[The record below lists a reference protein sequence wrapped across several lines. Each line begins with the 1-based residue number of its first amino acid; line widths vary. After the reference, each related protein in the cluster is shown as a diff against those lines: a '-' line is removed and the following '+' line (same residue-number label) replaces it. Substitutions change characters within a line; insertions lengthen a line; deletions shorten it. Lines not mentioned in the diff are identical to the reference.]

1 MNADVYA
8 LCEIQKGD
16 SAPQMLVDAL
26 NKEVKKERFAYVS
39 QGWSNGDTLSCGY
52 VYRTDRVR
60 PYGDLQ
66 YAYRDT
72 NNLYHCRLV
81 ACGFEEL
88 SSGERFVLNINHL
101 RSKRGMSEESNS
113 KRMVNVDSL
122 LVMLD
127 KIEKEQVFGDTDVLL
142 EYGGND
148 SDYNWQ
154 EIAEAPEK
162 EHFPRTRLEV
172 FEQVYERVINKIK
185 EMGAIP
191 LVLSLPPMDAERYFA
206 FFSQKWEDGFRANVM
221 RWLGGSTNTIM
232 SGHELYNLATMRIAQ
247 RTGAQWIDVTSEL
260 LKEHNFRAYLCDD
273 GIHPNEQGQRK
284 MAEVILAAMR

>member
-1 MNADVYA
+1 MKLVA
-8 LCEIQKGD
+8 LGD
-16 SAPQMLVDAL
+16 SIIKGVLVQS
-26 NKEVKKERFAYVS
+26 E
-39 QGWSNGDTLSCGY
+39 
-52 VYRTDRVR
+52 
-60 PYGDLQ
+60 
-66 YAYRDT
+66 
-72 NNLYHCRLV
+72 
-81 ACGFEEL
+81 
-88 SSGERFVLNINHL
+88 GERSRYSLADKSIVECCAEKLGGESLNLGKMGCTIEVGERILN
-101 RSKRGMSEESNS
+101 RY
-113 KRMVNVDSL
+113 
-122 LVMLD
+122 LD
-127 KIEKEQVFGDTDVLL
+127 KMSGAQYVLL

-172 FEQVYERVINKIK
+172 FEQVYERVINKVK

-247 RTGAQWIDVTSEL
+247 RAGAQWIDVTSGL
-260 LKEHNFRAYLCDD
+260 LKGHNFRAYLCDD
-273 GIHPNEQGQRK
+273 GIHPNERGQRVI
-284 MAEVILAAMR
+284 AEAVLQSLR

>member
-1 MNADVYA
+1 MKLVA
-8 LCEIQKGD
+8 LGD
-16 SAPQMLVDAL
+16 SIIKGVLVRS
-26 NKEVKKERFAYVS
+26 E
-39 QGWSNGDTLSCGY
+39 
-52 VYRTDRVR
+52 
-60 PYGDLQ
+60 
-66 YAYRDT
+66 
-72 NNLYHCRLV
+72 
-81 ACGFEEL
+81 
-88 SSGERFVLNINHL
+88 GERSRYSLADKSIVECCAEKLGGESLNLGKMGCTIEAGERIL
-101 RSKRGMSEESNS
+101 DRY
-113 KRMVNVDSL
+113 
-122 LVMLD
+122 LD
-127 KIEKEQVFGDTDVLL
+127 KMSGAQYVLL

-154 EIAEAPEK
+154 EIAESPEK

-172 FEQVYERVINKIK
+172 FEEVYERVIYKIK

-247 RTGAQWIDVTSEL
+247 RTGAQWIDVTSGL

-273 GIHPNEQGQRK
+273 GIHPNERGQR
-284 MAEVILAAMR
+284 MIAEAVLQSLR

>member
-1 MNADVYA
+1 MKLVA
-8 LCEIQKGD
+8 LGD
-16 SAPQMLVDAL
+16 SIIKGVLVQS
-26 NKEVKKERFAYVS
+26 E
-39 QGWSNGDTLSCGY
+39 
-52 VYRTDRVR
+52 
-60 PYGDLQ
+60 
-66 YAYRDT
+66 
-72 NNLYHCRLV
+72 
-81 ACGFEEL
+81 
-88 SSGERFVLNINHL
+88 GERSRYSLADKSIVECCAEKLGGESLNLGKMGCTIEAGERILN
-101 RSKRGMSEESNS
+101 RY
-113 KRMVNVDSL
+113 
-122 LVMLD
+122 LD
-127 KIEKEQVFGDTDVLL
+127 KMSGAQYVLL

-247 RTGAQWIDVTSEL
+247 RTGAQWIDVTSGL
-260 LKEHNFRAYLCDD
+260 LKGHNFRAYLCDD
-273 GIHPNEQGQRK
+273 GIHPNERGQRVI
-284 MAEVILAAMR
+284 AEAVLQSLR

>member
-1 MNADVYA
+1 MKLVA
-8 LCEIQKGD
+8 LGD
-16 SAPQMLVDAL
+16 SIIKGVLVQS
-26 NKEVKKERFAYVS
+26 E
-39 QGWSNGDTLSCGY
+39 
-52 VYRTDRVR
+52 
-60 PYGDLQ
+60 
-66 YAYRDT
+66 
-72 NNLYHCRLV
+72 
-81 ACGFEEL
+81 
-88 SSGERFVLNINHL
+88 GERSRYSLADKSIVECCAEKLGGESLNLGKMGCTIEAGERILN
-101 RSKRGMSEESNS
+101 RC
-113 KRMVNVDSL
+113 
-122 LVMLD
+122 LD
-127 KIEKEQVFGDTDVLL
+127 KMSGAQYVLL

-232 SGHELYNLATMRIAQ
+232 SGHELYNLATMRVAQ

-260 LKEHNFRAYLCDD
+260 LKDHNYRAYLCDD
-273 GIHPNEQGQRK
+273 GIHPNERGQR
-284 MAEVILAAMR
+284 MIAEAVLQSLR

>member
-1 MNADVYA
+1 MKLVA
-8 LCEIQKGD
+8 LGD
-16 SAPQMLVDAL
+16 SIIKGVLVQS
-26 NKEVKKERFAYVS
+26 E
-39 QGWSNGDTLSCGY
+39 
-52 VYRTDRVR
+52 
-60 PYGDLQ
+60 
-66 YAYRDT
+66 
-72 NNLYHCRLV
+72 
-81 ACGFEEL
+81 
-88 SSGERFVLNINHL
+88 GERSRYSLADKSIVECCAEKLGGESLNLGKMGCTIEAGERILN
-101 RSKRGMSEESNS
+101 RY
-113 KRMVNVDSL
+113 
-122 LVMLD
+122 LD
-127 KIEKEQVFGDTDVLL
+127 KMSGAQYVLL

-232 SGHELYNLATMRIAQ
+232 SGHELYNLATMRVAQ
-247 RTGAQWIDVTSEL
+247 RTGTQWIDVTSGL
-260 LKEHNFRAYLCDD
+260 LKDHNYRAYLCDD
-273 GIHPNEQGQRK
+273 GIHPNERGQR
-284 MAEVILAAMR
+284 MIAEAVLQSLR

>member
-1 MNADVYA
+1 MKLVA
-8 LCEIQKGD
+8 LGD
-16 SAPQMLVDAL
+16 SIIKGVLVQS
-26 NKEVKKERFAYVS
+26 E
-39 QGWSNGDTLSCGY
+39 
-52 VYRTDRVR
+52 
-60 PYGDLQ
+60 
-66 YAYRDT
+66 
-72 NNLYHCRLV
+72 
-81 ACGFEEL
+81 
-88 SSGERFVLNINHL
+88 GERSRYSLADKSIVECCAEKLGGESLNLGKMGCTIEAGERILN
-101 RSKRGMSEESNS
+101 RY
-113 KRMVNVDSL
+113 
-122 LVMLD
+122 LD
-127 KIEKEQVFGDTDVLL
+127 KMSGAQYVLL

-247 RTGAQWIDVTSEL
+247 RTGAQWIDVTSGL
-260 LKEHNFRAYLCDD
+260 LKGHNFRAYLCDD
-273 GIHPNEQGQRK
+273 GIHPNERGQR
-284 MAEVILAAMR
+284 MIAEAVLQSLR

>member
-1 MNADVYA
+1 MKLVA
-8 LCEIQKGD
+8 LGD
-16 SAPQMLVDAL
+16 SIIKGVLVQS
-26 NKEVKKERFAYVS
+26 E
-39 QGWSNGDTLSCGY
+39 
-52 VYRTDRVR
+52 
-60 PYGDLQ
+60 
-66 YAYRDT
+66 
-72 NNLYHCRLV
+72 
-81 ACGFEEL
+81 
-88 SSGERFVLNINHL
+88 GERSRYSLADKSIVECCAEKLGGESLNLGKMGCTIEVGERILN
-101 RSKRGMSEESNS
+101 RY
-113 KRMVNVDSL
+113 
-122 LVMLD
+122 LD
-127 KIEKEQVFGDTDVLL
+127 KMSGAQYVLL

-172 FEQVYERVINKIK
+172 FEEVYERVICKIK

-247 RTGAQWIDVTSEL
+247 RTGAQWIDVTSGL
-260 LKEHNFRAYLCDD
+260 LKGHNFRAYLCDD
-273 GIHPNEQGQRK
+273 GIHPNERGQR
-284 MAEVILAAMR
+284 MIAEAVLQSLR

>member
-1 MNADVYA
+1 MKLVA
-8 LCEIQKGD
+8 LGD
-16 SAPQMLVDAL
+16 SIIKGVLVQS
-26 NKEVKKERFAYVS
+26 E
-39 QGWSNGDTLSCGY
+39 
-52 VYRTDRVR
+52 
-60 PYGDLQ
+60 
-66 YAYRDT
+66 
-72 NNLYHCRLV
+72 
-81 ACGFEEL
+81 
-88 SSGERFVLNINHL
+88 GERSRYSLADKSIVECCAEKLGGESLNLGKMGCTIEAGERILN
-101 RSKRGMSEESNS
+101 RY
-113 KRMVNVDSL
+113 
-122 LVMLD
+122 LD
-127 KIEKEQVFGDTDVLL
+127 KMSGAQYVLL

-221 RWLGGSTNTIM
+221 HWLGGSTNTIM

-247 RTGAQWIDVTSEL
+247 RTGAQWIDVTSGL
-260 LKEHNFRAYLCDD
+260 LKGHNFRAYLCDD
-273 GIHPNEQGQRK
+273 GIHPNERGQRVI
-284 MAEVILAAMR
+284 AEAVLQSLR

>member
-1 MNADVYA
+1 MKLVA
-8 LCEIQKGD
+8 LGD
-16 SAPQMLVDAL
+16 SIIKGVLVQS
-26 NKEVKKERFAYVS
+26 E
-39 QGWSNGDTLSCGY
+39 
-52 VYRTDRVR
+52 
-60 PYGDLQ
+60 
-66 YAYRDT
+66 
-72 NNLYHCRLV
+72 
-81 ACGFEEL
+81 
-88 SSGERFVLNINHL
+88 GERSRYSLADKSIVECCAEKLGGESLNLGKMGCTIEVGERILN
-101 RSKRGMSEESNS
+101 RY
-113 KRMVNVDSL
+113 
-122 LVMLD
+122 LD
-127 KIEKEQVFGDTDVLL
+127 KMSGAQYVLL

-172 FEQVYERVINKIK
+172 FEQVYERVINKVK

-247 RTGAQWIDVTSEL
+247 RAGAQWIDVTSGL
-260 LKEHNFRAYLCDD
+260 LKGHNFRAYLCDD
-273 GIHPNEQGQRK
+273 GIHPNERGQR
-284 MAEVILAAMR
+284 MIAEAVLQSLR

>member
-1 MNADVYA
+1 MKLVA
-8 LCEIQKGD
+8 LGD
-16 SAPQMLVDAL
+16 SIIKGVLVQS
-26 NKEVKKERFAYVS
+26 E
-39 QGWSNGDTLSCGY
+39 
-52 VYRTDRVR
+52 
-60 PYGDLQ
+60 
-66 YAYRDT
+66 
-72 NNLYHCRLV
+72 
-81 ACGFEEL
+81 
-88 SSGERFVLNINHL
+88 GERSRYSLADKSIVECCAEKLGGESLNLGKMGCTIEAGERILN
-101 RSKRGMSEESNS
+101 RY
-113 KRMVNVDSL
+113 
-122 LVMLD
+122 LD
-127 KIEKEQVFGDTDVLL
+127 KMSGAQYVLL

-232 SGHELYNLATMRIAQ
+232 SGHELYNLATMRVAQ
-247 RTGAQWIDVTSEL
+247 RTGVQWIDVTSGL
-260 LKEHNFRAYLCDD
+260 LKDNHFRDYLCDD
-273 GIHPNEQGQRK
+273 GIHPNEMGQRK
-284 MAEVILAAMR
+284 MAEAIIQKIG

>member
-1 MNADVYA
+1 MKLVA
-8 LCEIQKGD
+8 LGD
-16 SAPQMLVDAL
+16 SIIKGVLVQS
-26 NKEVKKERFAYVS
+26 E
-39 QGWSNGDTLSCGY
+39 
-52 VYRTDRVR
+52 
-60 PYGDLQ
+60 
-66 YAYRDT
+66 
-72 NNLYHCRLV
+72 
-81 ACGFEEL
+81 
-88 SSGERFVLNINHL
+88 GERSRYSLAEKSIVECCAERLGGESLNLGKMGCTIEAGERILN
-101 RSKRGMSEESNS
+101 RC
-113 KRMVNVDSL
+113 
-122 LVMLD
+122 LD
-127 KIEKEQVFGDTDVLL
+127 KMSGAQYVLL

-232 SGHELYNLATMRIAQ
+232 SGHELYNLATMRVAQ
-247 RTGAQWIDVTSEL
+247 RTGVQWIDVTSGL
-260 LKEHNFRAYLCDD
+260 LKDNHFRDYLCDD
-273 GIHPNEQGQRK
+273 GIHPNEMGQRK
-284 MAEVILAAMR
+284 MAEAIIQKIG

>member
-1 MNADVYA
+1 MKLVA
-8 LCEIQKGD
+8 LGD
-16 SAPQMLVDAL
+16 SIIKGVLVQS
-26 NKEVKKERFAYVS
+26 E
-39 QGWSNGDTLSCGY
+39 
-52 VYRTDRVR
+52 
-60 PYGDLQ
+60 
-66 YAYRDT
+66 
-72 NNLYHCRLV
+72 
-81 ACGFEEL
+81 
-88 SSGERFVLNINHL
+88 GERSRYSLADKSIVECCAEKLGGESLNLGKMGCTIDAGERILN
-101 RSKRGMSEESNS
+101 RY
-113 KRMVNVDSL
+113 
-122 LVMLD
+122 LD
-127 KIEKEQVFGDTDVLL
+127 KMSGAQYVLL

-185 EMGAIP
+185 ELGAIP

-247 RTGAQWIDVTSEL
+247 RTGAQWIDVTSGL
-260 LKEHNFRAYLCDD
+260 LKGHNFRAYLCDD
-273 GIHPNEQGQRK
+273 GIHPNERGQR
-284 MAEVILAAMR
+284 MIAEAVLQSLR

>member
-1 MNADVYA
+1 MKLVA
-8 LCEIQKGD
+8 LGD
-16 SAPQMLVDAL
+16 SIIKGVLVQS
-26 NKEVKKERFAYVS
+26 E
-39 QGWSNGDTLSCGY
+39 
-52 VYRTDRVR
+52 
-60 PYGDLQ
+60 
-66 YAYRDT
+66 
-72 NNLYHCRLV
+72 
-81 ACGFEEL
+81 
-88 SSGERFVLNINHL
+88 GERSRYSLADKSIVECCAEKLGGESLNLGKMGCTIEAGERIL
-101 RSKRGMSEESNS
+101 DRY
-113 KRMVNVDSL
+113 
-122 LVMLD
+122 LD
-127 KIEKEQVFGDTDVLL
+127 KMSGAQYVLL

-247 RTGAQWIDVTSEL
+247 RTGAQWIDVTSGL

-273 GIHPNEQGQRK
+273 GIHPNERGQR
-284 MAEVILAAMR
+284 MIAEAVLQSLR